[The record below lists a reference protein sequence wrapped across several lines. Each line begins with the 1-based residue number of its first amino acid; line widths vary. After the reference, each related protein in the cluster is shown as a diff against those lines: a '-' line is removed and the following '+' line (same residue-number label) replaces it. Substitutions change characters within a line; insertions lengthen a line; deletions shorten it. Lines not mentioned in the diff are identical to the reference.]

1 MIDLE
6 LSSEDVTTISQEV
19 LSLSS
24 TRMCAQLVSYYGC
37 CVVHTSSLWLAME
50 LVADGSLLHQLQQHG
65 PFSEDCCAVVCREVL
80 LGLQYMSDEGKIHRD
95 VKSANILINVQRC
108 QIKLTDFGAS
118 RQLSDT
124 LRKCNTLIGS
134 PYWMAP
140 EVLLRDDYDGKADI
154 WSLGITL
161 IELATGR
168 PPHAHVP
175 PLQVMQKI
183 VEWPAPTLPA
193 AAPNGRDFSA
203 HFASFVSLCLQK
215 DPKQRASVPQLLRH
229 EWVRKAK
236 AATKLKAIFAD
247 RFVGVA
253 GKQR

>member
-6 LSSEDVTTISQEV
+6 LSSEDVATISQEV

-24 TRMCAQLVSYYGC
+24 TRLCAQLVNYYGC

-50 LVADGSLLHQLQQHG
+50 LVADGSLLHHLQQHG
-65 PFSEDCCAVVCREVL
+65 PFSEEAIAIVCREVL
-80 LGLQYMSDEGKIHRD
+80 LGLQYMLSEDKVHRD
-95 VKSANILINVQRC
+95 VKSANILVNVQRGLV
-108 QIKLTDFGAS
+108 KLTDFGAS

-124 LRKCNTLIGS
+124 LKKCNTLIGS

-140 EVLLRDDYDGKADI
+140 EVLLRSDYDGQADI

-168 PPHAHVP
+168 PPHAHIP
-175 PLQVMQKI
+175 PMQVMQKI
-183 VEWPAPTLPA
+183 VDWPAPTLHDYP
-193 AAPNGRDFSA
+193 GRAFSA
-203 HFASFVSLCLQK
+203 AFASFIDQCLHK
-215 DPKQRASVPQLLRH
+215 DPCQRATVSQLLRH
-229 EWVRKAK
+229 EFVKRARS
-236 AATKLKAIFAD
+236 TSKLKGIFAE
-247 RFVGVA
+247 RSVG